1 MWSDPIADLL
11 TRIRN
16 ALRNHVRQVLV
27 PRSGVKLAICRV
39 LQQEGYISDVEEIDD
54 ATQGQL
60 RITLKYGPKGE
71 QVLTHIKRESKGGCR
86 RYVGVDE
93 IPRVLNGMGVAIL
106 STSRGVMSDSK
117 CRDQKVGGEVLCT
130 VH

>member
-16 ALRNHVRQVLV
+16 ALRNHAKHVLV

-54 ATQGQL
+54 ATQAQL

-93 IPRVLNGMGVAIL
+93 IPRVLNGLGVAIL

-117 CRDQKVGGEVLCT
+117 CRDQKIGGELLCT